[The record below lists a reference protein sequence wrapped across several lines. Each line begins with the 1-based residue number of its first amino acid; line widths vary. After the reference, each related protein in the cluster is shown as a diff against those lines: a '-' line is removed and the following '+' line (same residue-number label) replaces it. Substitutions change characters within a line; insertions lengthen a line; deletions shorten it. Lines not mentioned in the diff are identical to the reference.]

1 MVDLL
6 ICVLSVMINGINCIC
21 YVLHE
26 FSCWAS
32 AHGCSVLQVRAMT
45 ESTNHEYGE
54 REAARTCLACL
65 AALAGGLFGKMAVIT
80 YDF

>member
-1 MVDLL
+1 MVYLFACG
-6 ICVLSVMINGINCIC
+6 ISVMINCINCIC

-54 REAARTCLACL
+54 HEATRTCLACL
-65 AALAGGLFGKMAVIT
+65 ATLAGGLFGKMAVII
-80 YDF
+80 